1 VNVFSTRREDRK
13 KTKSAC
19 EAFGCEPWIAVY
31 VESEGAADLYLTSLE
46 HYDDEYRTRRDGEID
61 AWKMT
66 PKERRRYTADAEV
79 KHIVV
84 AFRDENWWRVN
95 REIL

>member
-66 PKERRRYTADAEV
+66 PKEKSRYTAEC
-79 KHIVV
+79 
-84 AFRDENWWRVN
+84 
-95 REIL
+95 

>member
-1 VNVFSTRREDRK
+1 MSQGLP
-13 KTKSAC
+13 S
-19 EAFGCEPWIAVY
+19 Y
-31 VESEGAADLYLTSLE
+31 VVCRWRAADLYLTSVE

-66 PKERRRYTADAEV
+66 PNEKRRYTADAEV